1 MRASEQPPQRQGAL
15 PNAHCHLGSCG
26 HLLGGL
32 RALAEAVLE
41 AARHGLEVAHAAS
54 ALGPAAH
61 GLVLLGVAPHL
72 GGGTVGAAG
81 ADALL
86 EVERA
91 LTAPAAK
98 GVALRESE
106 RRQEAQKA
114 ADGAVEAVAHSQTSA
129 VHGIHPQAP
138 RYRKRLVAH
147 VACSRSAPTARGEAA
162 LQRRAASGPRAPS
175 EPATKRAGGGFT
187 HLVVTGT
194 LRGSTLGLRVKFRVT
209 GERGGGREPGGLRCR
224 AGPSPRAPARGERTA
239 PPRHRHGN
247 DVSGT
252 SMMQPCRLTMA
263 NEAASEGRGCS
274 RRDYRD
280 DVAGEKAS
288 IDQSPTH
295 SSPAEPPPAVK
306 NGR

>member
-106 RRQEAQKA
+106 RRQEAQSS
-114 ADGAVEAVAHSQTSA
+114 G
-129 VHGIHPQAP
+129 
-138 RYRKRLVAH
+138 
-147 VACSRSAPTARGEAA
+147 RSSGSGWPTARRAQCMQSTHRRPDTASAWWHTWRAVAA
-162 LQRRAASGPRAPS
+162 RPRPGARPRCSAEQRADRARLQSPPRSAEGAASR
-175 EPATKRAGGGFT
+175 
-187 HLVVTGT
+187 T
-194 LRGSTLGLRVKFRVT
+194 LSLRV
-209 GERGGGREPGGLRCR
+209 P
-224 AGPSPRAPARGERTA
+224 
-239 PPRHRHGN
+239 
-247 DVSGT
+247 
-252 SMMQPCRLTMA
+252 
-263 NEAASEGRGCS
+263 
-274 RRDYRD
+274 
-280 DVAGEKAS
+280 
-288 IDQSPTH
+288 
-295 SSPAEPPPAVK
+295 
-306 NGR
+306 